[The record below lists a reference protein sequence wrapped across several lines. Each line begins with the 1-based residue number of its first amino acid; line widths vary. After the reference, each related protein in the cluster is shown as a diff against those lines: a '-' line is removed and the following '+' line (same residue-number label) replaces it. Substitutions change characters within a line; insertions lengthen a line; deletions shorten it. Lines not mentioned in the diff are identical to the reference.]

1 MSFVLDSDLFIDF
14 LRSYHPSKEWFD
26 KLDWEQVYFSAISE
40 GELLSGQECIND
52 DARRKT
58 LELLQAATKV
68 LVTNEIA
75 QKAGEV
81 RRNYGIPMM
90 DAFIAA
96 TAIVQNGILLTRNL
110 KHYQHIHG
118 LTVKKPYT

>member
-1 MSFVLDSDLFIDF
+1 MSFVVDSDLFIDF
-14 LRSYHPSKEWFD
+14 LRSYPPSKDWFD
-26 KLDWEQVYFSAISE
+26 KLDWEQAYFSAISE
-40 GELLSGQECIND
+40 GELLSGQECTD
-52 DARRKT
+52 DNARRKT

-81 RRNYGIPMM
+81 RRNYGIPIM

-96 TAIVQNGILLTRNL
+96 TALDLGCILLTRNI
-110 KHYQHIHG
+110 KHYQHIPG
-118 LTVKKPYT
+118 LTVKKPY